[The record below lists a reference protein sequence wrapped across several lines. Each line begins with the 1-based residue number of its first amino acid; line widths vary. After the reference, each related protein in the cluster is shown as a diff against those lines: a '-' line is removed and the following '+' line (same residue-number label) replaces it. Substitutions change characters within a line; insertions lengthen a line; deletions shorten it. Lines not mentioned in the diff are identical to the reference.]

1 MLFLLFKNDD
11 ERRQSTSLRLI
22 AEGARKCEA
31 TEVNGIGSDDLLKT
45 IYY

>member
-1 MLFLLFKNDD
+1 MTSEGKGIISFAIERLLR
-11 ERRQSTSLRLI
+11 EH
-22 AEGARKCEA
+22 GKCEA